1 MKLAI
6 ISDIHANLEALRAVS
21 AEISA
26 HAVDRIVCL
35 GDIVGY
41 NTNPAEC
48 IALIRQLDA
57 ICIAGN
63 HDRAVTGQITTD
75 TFSHTA
81 ARAVTWTRARLDTG
95 DLDYLRRLPLT
106 ATVADHLVAVHGAL
120 HPETGCEIVR
130 LETDDLRRQSL
141 AALVDHPSGARICAF
156 GHTHRLGIFE
166 FENGMMRECSGDQVP
181 LREGA
186 YYLINP
192 GAVGQPRTADRR
204 ASFLTLDTAARIV
217 TVHRVDYDA
226 ATALAKTRRA
236 GLLPPFSFLP
246 RPVRNSLK
254 RVVRA
259 VGLSELV
266 KRIVR

>member
-21 AEISA
+21 AEISV
-26 HAVDRIVCL
+26 HAVDRVVCL

-48 IALIRQLDA
+48 IAVIRQLDA

-75 TFSHTA
+75 SFSHTA
-81 ARAVTWTRARLDTG
+81 ARTVAWTRARLDIG

-130 LETDDLRRQSL
+130 LETDELRRQSF
-141 AALVDHPSGARICAF
+141 AALVHHPSRARICAF

-166 FENGMMRECSGDQVP
+166 FADGAMRECSGDEVP
-181 LREGA
+181 LRDGG

-204 ASFLTLDTAARIV
+204 ASFLILDTIRQVV
-217 TVHRVDYDA
+217 TVHRADYDA
-226 ATALAKTRRA
+226 AAALAKTRRA
-236 GLLPPFSFLP
+236 GLMPAFSFLP
-246 RPVRNSLK
+246 RPLRNSLK
-254 RVVRA
+254 WAVRA
-259 VGLSELV
+259 VGLSEVV
-266 KRIVR
+266 KRIAR

>member
-6 ISDIHANLEALRAVS
+6 VSDIHANLEALRAVA

-48 IALIRQLDA
+48 VAVIRQLDA
-57 ICIAGN
+57 VCIAGN

-75 TFSHTA
+75 GFSHTA
-81 ARAVTWTRARLDTG
+81 TRAVAWTRARLDTG

-106 ATVADHLVAVHGAL
+106 ASVADHLVAVHGAL

-130 LETDDLRRQSL
+130 LETDELRRQSF
-141 AALVDHPSGARICAF
+141 AALVNHPSRARVCAF

-166 FENGMMRECSGDQVP
+166 FANGVMRERSDDRVH
-181 LREGA
+181 LRDDA

-192 GAVGQPRTADRR
+192 GSVGQPRTADRR
-204 ASFLTLDTAARIV
+204 ASFLILDTVRQVV
-217 TVHRVDYDA
+217 TVHRVSYDTA
-226 ATALAKTRRA
+226 AAQAKTRRA
-236 GLLPPFSFLP
+236 GLMPALSFLP
-246 RPVRNSLK
+246 APVRNSLK
-254 RVVRA
+254 SAVRA
-259 VGLSELV
+259 VGLSEV
-266 KRIVR
+266 AKRIVR